1 MKLDDK
7 IAELE
12 SILGRF
18 ESEDLSI
25 EEGIALFEKGISLTK
40 ECLGELNAAKGKIT
54 KLKKEMDKLV
64 EEPLDFEE

>member
-40 ECLGELNAAKGKIT
+40 ECLGELNAAKGKIA

>member
-25 EEGIALFEKGISLTK
+25 EEGIAL
-40 ECLGELNAAKGKIT
+40 
-54 KLKKEMDKLV
+54 LKRE
-64 EEPLDFEE
+64 

>member
-25 EEGIALFEKGISLTK
+25 EEGIALFEKGISLVI
-40 ECLGELNAAKGKIT
+40 LMRI
-54 KLKKEMDKLV
+54 
-64 EEPLDFEE
+64 F